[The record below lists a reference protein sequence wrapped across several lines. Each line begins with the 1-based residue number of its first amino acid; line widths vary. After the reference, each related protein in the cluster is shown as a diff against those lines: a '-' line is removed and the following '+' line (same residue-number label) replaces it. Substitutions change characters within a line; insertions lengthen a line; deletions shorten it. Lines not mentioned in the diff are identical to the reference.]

1 MDVSEKSVNSFKI
14 SPMFKETDILPRK
27 LPNLFETDNQI
38 FTHEAV
44 MLCLDKISAR

>member
-14 SPMFKETDILPRK
+14 SPMFKVTDILPRK

-38 FTHEAV
+38 FYP
-44 MLCLDKISAR
+44 